1 MILAITLPSLLL
13 ALSVLFR
20 WPLLIPSGL
29 FESTAQPMPE
39 LARASSPT
47 ITRPW
52 SHEYKRSGSVTVVEG
67 RRSGDVWVTNGDAI
81 DGKSKVG
88 RAFEMLNAKPKLSI
102 LPVENVVKSIDGELT
117 PLCLSRVPLTLSLL
131 RIFLDFF
138 LVEYV
143 FCIIIVTLADS
154 SRTGRL

>member
-1 MILAITLPSLLL
+1 
-13 ALSVLFR
+13 
-20 WPLLIPSGL
+20 
-29 FESTAQPMPE
+29 MPE

-88 RAFEMLNAKPKLSI
+88 RAFEMLNAKPKLSV
-102 LPVENVVKSIDGELT
+102 LPLENVVVKSIDGELT
-117 PLCLSRVPLTLSLL
+117 PPLPLQSPPNS
-131 RIFLDFF
+131 
-138 LVEYV
+138 V
-143 FCIIIVTLADS
+143 FAS
-154 SRTGRL
+154 NFP